1 MTASSALSFEIGP
14 MSISKLVALTIIAPI
29 LFLGCSSDGES
40 EENASEDMPNT
51 DLTSEASSTDS
62 NGNLYEVGFNQVSS
76 INQDPFVR
84 KKNANGESIW
94 YIEHEKSEVDGRA
107 VLVFVDPDNIPW
119 VVFTLVG
126 GSYSEDYLTVRELS
140 DPDAF
145 TNVYAGSYGNGGG
158 AKVSIIARLD
168 SDTGK
173 IDKGTFITARKN
185 DGKTNGLKILDLG
198 MNEGR
203 LAFNASTAAWPPG
216 EGTGYTRF
224 PDITDADRIDNSFEM
239 YYEMDTEL
247 RTMTKAVLKR
257 E

>member
-1 MTASSALSFEIGP
+1 MPLSKAIR
-14 MSISKLVALTIIAPI
+14 
-29 LFLGCSSDGES
+29 LFLFVLIVFMGCSPDSEP
-40 EENASEDMPNT
+40 EENGAVDLPDTE
-51 DLTSEASSTDS
+51 LTSEASSSDAD
-62 NGNLYEVGFNQVSS
+62 GNVYEVGFNQVSS

-84 KKNANGESIW
+84 KMNANGESIW
-94 YIEHEKSEVDGRA
+94 YVEHEKSEVDGRA

-145 TNVYAGSYGNGGG
+145 NNIYAGSYGNGGG

-168 SDTGK
+168 PDTGK

-185 DGKTNGLKILDLG
+185 DGKTNGLRILGLG

-203 LAFNASTAAWPPG
+203 LAFSADTAAWPPG
-216 EGTGYTRF
+216 EGTDYTRF
-224 PDITDADRIDNSFEM
+224 PDITDADRIDNSFKM
-239 YYEMDTEL
+239 YYEMDTDL
-247 RTMTKAVLKR
+247 RTMTKAILKR

>member
-1 MTASSALSFEIGP
+1 MPLSKAIR
-14 MSISKLVALTIIAPI
+14 LT
-29 LFLGCSSDGES
+29 LFVLIVFMGCSPDSEP
-40 EENASEDMPNT
+40 EENGTVDLPDTE
-51 DLTSEASSTDS
+51 LTSEASSSDGD
-62 NGNLYEVGFNQVSS
+62 GNVYEVGFNQVSS

-84 KKNANGESIW
+84 KKNASGESIW
-94 YIEHEKSEVDGRA
+94 YVEHEKSEVDGRA

-168 SDTGK
+168 PDTGK

-216 EGTGYTRF
+216 EGASYTRF

-239 YYEMDTEL
+239 YYEMDTDL